1 MRGQDDRF
9 DSFYRLIY
17 ETFMQNDEIDQKL
30 LALLGENARMPVA
43 QLARRLDLA
52 RTTVQARLERL
63 ETNGTISGYTVRLGE
78 ATQRPLRAT
87 ALLSVEPR
95 TGPAVLSRLK
105 ALPNVMRVHTTSG
118 RFDMIAEIS
127 ATTTEELDETLDWI
141 GEAKGVRSSE
151 SLIHLSTK
159 IDRST

>member
-1 MRGQDDRF
+1 
-9 DSFYRLIY
+9 
-17 ETFMQNDEIDQKL
+17 MQNDDIDQRL
-30 LALLGENARMPVA
+30 LALLAENARMPVA

-63 ETNGTISGYTVRLGE
+63 ETNGTIAGYTLRLGQP
-78 ATQRPLRAT
+78 AQQRLGAT

-95 TGPAVLSRLK
+95 SGPAVLSRLK

-127 ATTTEELDETLDWI
+127 ADTTEELDETLDWI

-151 SLIHLSTK
+151 SLIQLSTK
-159 IDRST
+159 IDRGF